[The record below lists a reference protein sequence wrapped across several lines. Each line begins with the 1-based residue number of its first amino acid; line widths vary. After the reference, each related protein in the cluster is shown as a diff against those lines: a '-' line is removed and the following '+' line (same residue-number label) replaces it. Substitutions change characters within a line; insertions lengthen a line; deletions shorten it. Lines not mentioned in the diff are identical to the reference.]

1 MLITDSETV
10 RLVRVG
16 PDEIKALQALS
27 IRTFTDAFSKDNDE
41 GNMQEYLSTHLTEE
55 KLTAEMNHP
64 GTQFYFAVAGDR
76 NIAYLKINFG
86 QAQTDLQ
93 DESSLEI
100 ERIYVLS
107 EFQGKKIGQF
117 LMDQALLIAAA
128 QGLSYIWLGVW
139 NKNPGAIKFYS
150 RNGFVAFGQH
160 PFMLGAEE
168 QTDIMMKRPV

>member
-16 PDEIKALQALS
+16 PDEIKALQTLS
-27 IRTFTDAFSKDNDE
+27 IRTFTEAFSKDNE
-41 GNMQEYLSTHLTEE
+41 EANMQAYLNTNLTEE
-55 KLTAEMNHP
+55 KLTAEMSHP
-64 GTQFYFAVAGDR
+64 GSQFYFAVTGDR
-76 NIAYLKINFG
+76 NIGYLKINFG

-100 ERIYVLS
+100 ERIYILS

-117 LMDQALLIAAA
+117 LLDQALLIAAE

-139 NKNPGAIKFYS
+139 DKNQGAIKFYG
-150 RNGFVAFGQH
+150 RNGFAAFDQH
-160 PFMLGAEE
+160 PFMLGTEE